1 MVQVFVKGLNSKTS
15 VLNLEDN
22 YTISSKEL
30 IVKCLKA
37 IFEKEEKSF
46 QDLINNNK
54 INFINNLYS
63 KSSCNINIYSKS
75 SCKIIRYN
83 TETTYFNTSQFNDC
97 TLDMIVANGVI
108 KEISPVDKENIQN
121 ILNGYY

>member
-15 VLNLEDN
+15 VLNLDDN

-30 IVKCLKA
+30 IVKCLKI
-37 IFEKEEKSF
+37 IFEKDNKSF

-54 INFINNLYS
+54 INFINNLYCK
-63 KSSCNINIYSKS
+63 KSYD
-75 SCKIIRYN
+75 IIR
-83 TETTYFNTSQFNDC
+83 FNTDTKYYNSNQFNDC
-97 TLDMIVANGVI
+97 TLDIIIANGTI
-108 KEISPVDKENIQN
+108 KEIDPIDKETIQN

>member
-30 IVKCLKA
+30 IVKCLKLV
-37 IFEKEEKSF
+37 FENQEKSF

-54 INFINNLYS
+54 INFISNLY
-63 KSSCNINIYSKS
+63 
-75 SCKIIRYN
+75 CKFSYEIIR
-83 TETTYFNTSQFNDC
+83 FNTDTKYYNSSQFNDC
-97 TLDMIVANGVI
+97 TLDMIIANGVN
-108 KEISPVDKENIQN
+108 KEISPIDKETIQN

>member
-30 IVKCLKA
+30 IVKCLKV

-54 INFINNLYS
+54 INFIDNIYS
-63 KSSCNINIYSKS
+63 KSSCNINLYSKS
-75 SCKIIRYN
+75 SYKIIRYN
-83 TETTYFNTSQFNDC
+83 TETTYFNTNQLNDC
-97 TLDMIVANGVI
+97 TLDMVVGNGEI